1 MFFLT
6 SHKETNHHVKSRLP
20 PINLY
25 RFIRFRLHARGTFL
39 MYEFLDGFATYYE
52 FEIDVLI
59 NLDSPSHE
67 NHSFHTRSIFFK
79 YESRMT

>member
-1 MFFLT
+1 
-6 SHKETNHHVKSRLP
+6 
-20 PINLY
+20 
-25 RFIRFRLHARGTFL
+25 

-79 YESRMT
+79 YESRMTWARLVYV